1 MAKKTRITA
10 PEAKKKQC
18 EVNVGVVG
26 HVDHGKTTLVQSI
39 SGEWTDRYSEEIKRG
54 ISIKLGYA
62 TAVIVKCLKCP
73 PPQCYMTTTMS
84 GGTTCPHCGSEVQ
97 FLRKISFVD
106 APGHEILMATV
117 ISGASL
123 MDGAM
128 LVIAANEECPQPQ
141 TREHLAALQI
151 TGVEKTIIIQNK
163 IELVT
168 EKEGI
173 NHYKQIKNFV
183 KGTIAEKAPII
194 PTSAIFKSNIDL
206 VVQAIE
212 EIIPTPERDTNKP
225 LQMFTA
231 RSFDVN
237 KPGTTPE
244 KLAGGVIGGAI
255 VQGKVKVGE
264 NIEIKPGIRIER
276 EGETTYQPLVTKVI
290 SLKAG
295 NSSLK
300 EAYPGGL
307 IGIGTRMDPSI
318 TKADGLVGNVAG
330 AKGTLPPVFDKLVF
344 KVHLMERVVGS
355 KDLLKVKDIKTQENL
370 MINVGAAA
378 TRGQVTGL
386 KGDTIQ
392 VELRRPVCAETGQ
405 RMAISRLVKGR
416 WRLIGW
422 GELKV

>member
-1 MAKKTRITA
+1 MPKATKISV
-10 PEAKKKQC
+10 PEAEKRQC

-62 TAVIVKCLKCP
+62 TAIVVKCPKCP

-84 GGTTCPHCGSEVQ
+84 GGTTCPHCGSEVE

-123 MDGAM
+123 MDGAI

-151 TGVEKTIIIQNK
+151 TGVERIIIIQNK
-163 IELVT
+163 IELVS

-173 NHYKQIKNFV
+173 DHHKQIKDFV

-212 EIIPTPERDTNKP
+212 EFVPTPKRDAVKP

-237 KPGTTPE
+237 KPGTTPK
-244 KLAGGVIGGAI
+244 KLVGGVIGGAI
-255 VQGKVKVGE
+255 VQGRVKIGE
-264 NIEIKPGIRIER
+264 KIEIKPGIRVER
-276 EGETTYQPLVTKVI
+276 EGETIYQPLVTKVV

-295 NSSLK
+295 NASLK

-307 IGIGTRMDPSI
+307 IGIGTKIDPSI

-330 AKGTLPPVFDKLVF
+330 AKGTLPPVLDKLTF
-344 KVHLMERVVGS
+344 EVHLMERVVGS
-355 KDLLKVKDIKTQENL
+355 KDLLKVKDIKAKESL

-378 TRGQVTGL
+378 TRGQVTSL
-386 KGDTIQ
+386 KGDSIH
-392 VELRRPVCAETGQ
+392 VELRRPVCADAGQ
-405 RMAISRLVKGR
+405 RMAVSRLVKGR

-422 GELKV
+422 GKLKA